1 MTLEAS
7 ITIMA
12 ALKDYNNI
20 MIINDASGVIYYAPR
35 VMPQMGALL

>member
-1 MTLEAS
+1 MSLEAS

-20 MIINDASGVIYYAPR
+20 MIVNDASVVVNYAPR

>member
-12 ALKDYNNI
+12 TLKDYNNI
-20 MIINDASGVIYYAPR
+20 MIVIDAYGVVNYAPR
-35 VMPQMGALL
+35 VKPQMGALL

>member
-20 MIINDASGVIYYAPR
+20 MIVNDASRVVNYAPI
-35 VMPQMGALL
+35 VMTQYGAAL